1 MSVQMAICLII
12 SLITVIGYL
21 SNRMPMGIVAMISL
35 LCFYATGCISAK
47 DAVSYFGNQ
56 NLWLCVCM
64 FICSAGFMKT
74 QFVKKLARK
83 VNTLAKGSLAR
94 IFFGYMLLGIILCQF
109 IGQAVAEFSIVAP
122 LLGASV
128 DEIGEKRSKVMYPLV
143 VMLLATMTWMPF
155 GASYAFPMQV
165 NSLFEQFGISD
176 TITVMDNFILRAP
189 SVIVLGIYMMTIGLK
204 ISPKEPLVPI
214 SDAQT
219 VKTSDAKP
227 LPPFQE
233 KCGYVIF
240 FATCILLLFCG
251 KFGIAP
257 WIITLAGA
265 VAMVATGVL
274 HGKEINNALPVS
286 YFAVFS
292 GALSMGGALTNTG
305 AADLI
310 GNFIANIAF
319 KVNNTFFVYGA
330 IFVVLFLV
338 TQFMLNSAVIWSLM
352 PVILSTAKVMG
363 FNPVG
368 AAVLVWLAATSAY
381 STPMS
386 CPAIPLAMAA
396 GGYDFKSVFKQSV
409 IPSLIMGIVGVIWIG
424 ISYPIF

>member
-189 SVIVLGIYMMTIGLK
+189 SVIVLG
-204 ISPKEPLVPI
+204 V
-214 SDAQT
+214 
-219 VKTSDAKP
+219 
-227 LPPFQE
+227 
-233 KCGYVIF
+233 
-240 FATCILLLFCG
+240 FC
-251 KFGIAP
+251 K
-257 WIITLAGA
+257 
-265 VAMVATGVL
+265 
-274 HGKEINNALPVS
+274 
-286 YFAVFS
+286 
-292 GALSMGGALTNTG
+292 
-305 AADLI
+305 
-310 GNFIANIAF
+310 
-319 KVNNTFFVYGA
+319 
-330 IFVVLFLV
+330 
-338 TQFMLNSAVIWSLM
+338 
-352 PVILSTAKVMG
+352 
-363 FNPVG
+363 
-368 AAVLVWLAATSAY
+368 
-381 STPMS
+381 
-386 CPAIPLAMAA
+386 
-396 GGYDFKSVFKQSV
+396 
-409 IPSLIMGIVGVIWIG
+409 
-424 ISYPIF
+424 